1 MRLWGH
7 VRALLFA
14 RDERAPTP
22 TADDHAPASP
32 TDADVAASVDTSMS
46 RQAAEASIA
55 SRQERAAVRILEDER
70 LRGDLT
76 DDEFQPLLDWAL
88 GTVDRVAEST
98 AGTDDAEADV
108 TIDAAM
114 TVIREVVGAAG
125 AAVVAHNEGDAD
137 RRTSELEYLGTCW
150 DRASIEGDADAASN
164 GRLRVLAERLD
175 EEPGLT
181 GPEVSTLVVQAL
193 ERPNADEA
201 ASLRDEGKL

>member
-1 MRLWGH
+1 MGLWGH

-14 RDERAPTP
+14 RD
-22 TADDHAPASP
+22 DHAPESTA
-32 TDADVAASVDTSMS
+32 DADVPAAVETTMIHK
-46 RQAAEASIA
+46 AAEASIA
-55 SRQERAAVRILEDER
+55 SRQERAASRILEDER

-88 GTVDRVAEST
+88 GTIDRVAEST
-98 AGTDDAEADV
+98 AGTDDAEADATV
-108 TIDAAM
+108 DAAM

-125 AAVVAHNEGDAD
+125 AAVVAHNESDPH
-137 RRTSELEYLGTCW
+137 RRTSELEYLGTYW
-150 DRASIEGDADAASN
+150 DRASIEGDADVASN
-164 GRLRVLAERLD
+164 GRLRVLAERLN

-201 ASLRDEGKL
+201 ASHHAQGKL